1 MRQLIPEK
9 LWLVQSPTANTR
21 TRAPTSSLWFHCLF
35 TLPWSNSCKDHLFH
49 AFSLNWNH
57 LSVRCSGF
65 HHLEQFMLLYFFLL
79 CILCKVKKDKAGLR
93 FWKQFSGTQGKVHR
107 ELFIVVLEKKF
118 EIRDESDL
126 YTWAQGIKML
136 SYSRCINK
144 FKFYVK
150 VNKHKQNVLP
160 KHHFVEEIW

>member
-1 MRQLIPEK
+1 M
-9 LWLVQSPTANTR
+9 
-21 TRAPTSSLWFHCLF
+21 FHAHIQI
-35 TLPWSNSCKDHLFH
+35 NAAYRIEHLFH
-49 AFSLNWNH
+49 GRSVTFPIVSEACIKLPSAWVCLNWNH

-93 FWKQFSGTQGKVHR
+93 FWKQFLGHREKVHR

-126 YTWAQGIKML
+126 YTWALRIKML
-136 SYSRCINK
+136 GYSCCINK

-160 KHHFVEEIW
+160 KHRFAEEIW